1 MKAYIIGL
9 CEKLNLKKIS
19 SFDSIYLYETYKDI
33 KENQYKED
41 TILMTAILI
50 SVKYNEELT
59 RVRDIINVVLFD
71 KKRVLNEDENKK
83 KKYNSLLYDKT
94 LNENEKTQIIVKTMY
109 SLSINNYNIIK
120 SELLDSEMFL
130 LKNLNY
136 NFKSENKSSY
146 AISIFIQSCE
156 RVFFNKEMVK
166 LSIEILFKLYE
177 SEDIQIIFLN
187 QNIIYFTIGIMMVIN
202 SIELTLNGKNKE
214 NQLISKNIKEFKKP
228 QKIIKERLEKIIK
241 LILNHLN

>member
-1 MKAYIIGL
+1 MKM
-9 CEKLNLKKIS
+9 KI
-19 SFDSIYLYETYKDI
+19 
-33 KENQYKED
+33 
-41 TILMTAILI
+41 
-50 SVKYNEELT
+50 
-59 RVRDIINVVLFD
+59 
-71 KKRVLNEDENKK
+71 KK

-177 SEDIQIIFLN
+177 SEDIKIIFLN

-228 QKIIKERLEKIIK
+228 QKIIKKRKIRKNNTINFKSFK
-241 LILNHLN
+241 LKF